1 MGCIGHTKIQYYS
14 TSSTAC
20 SRSHRYTARSHTY
33 TDTYANWMPKWSEPE
48 VEVGR
53 NLNKKESRKMAG
65 YSLLKAK

>member
-33 TDTYANWMPKWSEPE
+33 TDTYAKWSEPE
-48 VEVGR
+48 VEVGT
-53 NLNKKESRKMAG
+53 NSNKKSRKMAE